1 MRDDVMEKLIVS
13 QNNKFAQFTSIQ
25 AAIKAAKPG
34 AIICIDP
41 GIYFEKLFVNKNV
54 ELVGN
59 GTPEQIIVESH
70 REACIFVDTSAAK
83 LTNITFKGMGES
95 NQFGAQLHKGEI
107 FVKNCVFSSTGT
119 GVYIGDAINPAVFE
133 KCLFHQ
139 SKWGLAVGN
148 SAECKLIDSTITAN
162 AEGGFRTGVDS
173 NPIFQQTKITHN
185 RLGAFFAEKANGT
198 FENCQFSQNQLGVQ
212 ITHYS
217 APIFTGCRFNRNDL
231 HIDINHRGIGIIH
244 HCRISGGDVGIRV
257 RNQGHA
263 NIFETSMESMRKQ
276 NVWLAGST
284 IQLKDSLLKHA
295 PIGVYI
301 KNALQSLL
309 KNTSFTKHGEAGIML
324 ENENDV
330 QIKGCQIIEA
340 DCGVCFQKQA
350 TGELVE
356 TMIDASAISGI
367 AILDG
372 SNPKISDCIV
382 KNGKRMGLLVWS
394 GKGKVANC
402 RFINNSFEHV
412 YEEGENQIQLEH
424 CSYHDNDEENE
435 LFIQAEKPTGNEETM
450 ESVLAELH
458 SYIGLDQVKNR
469 VADLID
475 FDIYS
480 KERTAAGVASVPIL
494 RHHSI
499 FLGKPGTGKTTVARL
514 MGKIFYHLG
523 LLKKGNLVEVDRSAL
538 VGEYV
543 GQTTRKT
550 NKAIDKAKGGVLFID
565 EAYTLI
571 KPDSPNDFGKE
582 ALELILKRMED
593 EQSFIVIAAGYP
605 EEMQTF
611 IEANPG
617 LKDRFKNQFYF
628 EDFTPEQ
635 LLQIFEKMLQEEEY
649 STAYSKEL
657 ILQEFTDLYRKRDRT
672 FGNARMVRTF
682 FEEIKMNHAKRCVR
696 IDSSERTVETLTTI
710 TAEDIEPLLQKNN
723 QQQTVQIPVNEER
736 LSQLV
741 EQLQS
746 LIGLEKVKREVSN
759 MIKLVK
765 YYKEEGLD
773 YAGKF
778 VPHSVFLGNPGTG
791 KTTVARLLSQ
801 IYEALGI
808 LPVGDLIETSRED
821 LVAGYVGQTALKTT
835 EVVNLSMGSTLFIDE
850 AYSLTKKEQPSDYGQ
865 EAIDTILKRMEDDRG
880 KFVLIAAGYTE
891 EMIGFLRSNPGLNS
905 RFGQVILF
913 EDYTP
918 EELVQI
924 AESIAKERDFFI
936 DEPVLSDLLGYFE
949 VQYRKRDRYF
959 SNARFVRNIIEAT
972 IKNATLR
979 IADTPKELRGRK
991 NTIERTDLPFIT
1003 NFV

>member
-1 MRDDVMEKLIVS
+1 
-13 QNNKFAQFTSIQ
+13 
-25 AAIKAAKPG
+25 
-34 AIICIDP
+34 
-41 GIYFEKLFVNKNV
+41 
-54 ELVGN
+54 
-59 GTPEQIIVESH
+59 
-70 REACIFVDTSAAK
+70 
-83 LTNITFKGMGES
+83 
-95 NQFGAQLHKGEI
+95 
-107 FVKNCVFSSTGT
+107 
-119 GVYIGDAINPAVFE
+119 
-133 KCLFHQ
+133 
-139 SKWGLAVGN
+139 
-148 SAECKLIDSTITAN
+148 
-162 AEGGFRTGVDS
+162 
-173 NPIFQQTKITHN
+173 
-185 RLGAFFAEKANGT
+185 
-198 FENCQFSQNQLGVQ
+198 
-212 ITHYS
+212 
-217 APIFTGCRFNRNDL
+217 
-231 HIDINHRGIGIIH
+231 
-244 HCRISGGDVGIRV
+244 
-257 RNQGHA
+257 
-263 NIFETSMESMRKQ
+263 
-276 NVWLAGST
+276 
-284 IQLKDSLLKHA
+284 
-295 PIGVYI
+295 
-301 KNALQSLL
+301 
-309 KNTSFTKHGEAGIML
+309 
-324 ENENDV
+324 
-330 QIKGCQIIEA
+330 
-340 DCGVCFQKQA
+340 
-350 TGELVE
+350 
-356 TMIDASAISGI
+356 
-367 AILDG
+367 
-372 SNPKISDCIV
+372 
-382 KNGKRMGLLVWS
+382 
-394 GKGKVANC
+394 
-402 RFINNSFEHV
+402 
-412 YEEGENQIQLEH
+412 
-424 CSYHDNDEENE
+424 
-435 LFIQAEKPTGNEETM
+435 M

-475 FDIYS
+475 FDTYS
-480 KERTAAGVASVPIL
+480 KERTAAGVASVPML

-523 LLKKGNLVEVDRSAL
+523 LLKKGNLVEVDRAAL

-605 EEMQTF
+605 EEMQAF

-628 EDFTPEQ
+628 DDFTPEQ
-635 LLQIFEKMLQEEEY
+635 LLQIFEKMLLEEEY
-649 STAYSKEL
+649 STAYPKES

-696 IDSSERTVETLTTI
+696 LESSERTLEALTTI
-710 TAEDIEPLLQKNN
+710 ITEDIEPLLQKNK

-736 LSQLV
+736 LTQLV

-746 LIGLEKVKREVSN
+746 LIGLEKVKREVTN
-759 MIKLVK
+759 IIKLVK
-765 YYKEEGLD
+765 YYKEEELD
-773 YAGKF
+773 YTGKF
-778 VPHSVFLGNPGTG
+778 IPHSVFLGNPGTG

-850 AYSLTKKEQPSDYGQ
+850 AYSLTKKEQPLDFGQ

-891 EMIGFLRSNPGLNS
+891 EMVGFLRSNPGLNS

-924 AESIAKERDFFI
+924 AESIASEANFSF
-936 DEPVLSDLLGYFE
+936 DELVLTDLYRYFE
-949 VQYRKRDRYF
+949 EQYRKRDRYF
-959 SNARFVRNIIEAT
+959 SNARFVRNIIETT

-979 IADTPKELRGRK
+979 IADMPKELRGSK
-991 NTIERTDLPFIT
+991 NTIERTDLPFVKY
-1003 NFV
+1003 FV

>member
-1 MRDDVMEKLIVS
+1 MERLIVS
-13 QNNKFAQFTSIQ
+13 QNNKFAQYQSIQ
-25 AAIKAAKPG
+25 AAINAASPG

-41 GIYFEKLFVNKNV
+41 GIYYEKLFVNKNI

-59 GTPEQIIVESH
+59 GTPEQIIVESQ
-70 REACIFVDTSAAK
+70 REACVFVDSSAAK
-83 LTNITFKGMGES
+83 LTNITFKGTGEA

-107 FVKNCVFSSTGT
+107 FVKNCVFSSSGT
-119 GVYIGDAINPAVFE
+119 GVYIADATSPAVFE
-133 KCLFHQ
+133 KCLFHH

-148 SAECKLIDSTITAN
+148 GVNCKLMDSTITAN
-162 AEGGFRTGVDS
+162 SEGGIKAGVDS
-173 NPIFQQTKITHN
+173 NPLFQQTKITHN

-198 FENCQFSQNQLGVQ
+198 LDQCQFSRNQIGVQ

-217 APIFTGCRFNRNDL
+217 APIFNGCRFDRNEL
-231 HIDINHRGIGIIH
+231 HIDLNHKGIGIIH
-244 HCRISGGDVGIRV
+244 NCRISGGDVGIRA

-263 NIFETSMESMRKQ
+263 NITETTMEAMKKQ

-284 IQLKDSLLKHA
+284 IQVKDSRLKQA
-295 PIGVYI
+295 PVGVYV
-301 KNALQSLL
+301 KNALQSRIE
-309 KNTSFTKHGEAGIML
+309 NTTFTKHGEAGIML
-324 ENENDV
+324 EDENDV
-330 QIKGCQIIEA
+330 QIKDCQIIEA

-350 TGELVE
+350 TGELAGTLIE
-356 TMIDASAISGI
+356 ASAISGI
-367 AILDG
+367 AIIDG
-372 SNPKISDCIV
+372 SNPKISDCTV
-382 KNGKRMGLLVWS
+382 KNGQRMGLLVWS
-394 GKGKVANC
+394 GKGKVTNC
-402 RFINNSFEHV
+402 HFINNTLEHV
-412 YEEGENQIQLEH
+412 YEEGENQLQLQN
-424 CSYHDNDEENE
+424 CSYQDNDVESEE
-435 LFIQAEKPTGNEETM
+435 FIQSEKPPGNEETM

-458 SYIGLDQVKNR
+458 SYIGLDKIKNR

-475 FDIYS
+475 FDTYS

-523 LLKKGNLVEVDRSAL
+523 LLKKGHIVEVDRSAL

-571 KPDSPNDFGKE
+571 KLGSANDFGKE

-593 EQSFIVIAAGYP
+593 EQSFIVIAAGYQ

-628 EDFTPEQ
+628 DDFTPDQ
-635 LLQIFEKMLQEEEY
+635 LLQIFEKMLVEEEY
-649 STAYSKEL
+649 ATTYPKES

-682 FEEIKMNHAKRCVR
+682 FEEVKMNHAKRCVR
-696 IDSSERTVETLTTI
+696 LDSNERTFKALTTI
-710 TAEDIEPLLQKNN
+710 TDDDIEPLLQKNN
-723 QQQTVQIPVNEER
+723 LQQTVQIPVNEDR
-736 LSQLV
+736 LTGLV
-741 EQLQS
+741 GQLQS
-746 LIGLEKVKREVSN
+746 LIGLEKVKREVRDI
-759 MIKLVK
+759 IKLVK

-773 YAGKF
+773 YTGKF
-778 VPHSVFLGNPGTG
+778 IPHSVFLGNPGTG

-821 LVAGYVGQTALKTT
+821 LVAGYVGQTAIKTT
-835 EVVNLSMGSTLFIDE
+835 EVVNLSIGSTLFIDE
-850 AYSLTKKEQPSDYGQ
+850 AYSLSKKEQPADFGQ

-891 EMIGFLRSNPGLNS
+891 EMVGFLRSNPGLNS

-918 EELVQI
+918 EELLKI
-924 AESIAKERDFFI
+924 AESIASKADFCI
-936 DEPVLSDLLGYFE
+936 DEPVLMDLLGYFE
-949 VQYRKRDRYF
+949 EQYRKRDRYF
-959 SNARFVRNIIEAT
+959 SNARFVRNIIETT

-979 IADTPKELRGRK
+979 IADMPKELRGSK
-991 NTIERTDLPFIT
+991 NVIERIDLPFSK